1 MGLKWALQSRYG
13 RHFAPTTM
21 GSESVQF
28 LEDLRTG
35 ASSEDVK
42 KDCKVLLEAIEK
54 FGSVEVWVDE

>member
-1 MGLKWALQSRYG
+1 
-13 RHFAPTTM
+13 M

-28 LEDLRTG
+28 LEGLRAG

-42 KDCKVLLEAIEK
+42 KDCRMLLKAIEK

>member
-1 MGLKWALQSRYG
+1 
-13 RHFAPTTM
+13 M

-28 LEDLRTG
+28 LEGLRAG

-42 KDCKVLLEAIEK
+42 NDCKVLLEAIEK

>member
-21 GSESVQF
+21 GSESLLF
-28 LEDLRTG
+28 LENLRAS

-42 KDCKVLLEAIEK
+42 EDCKMLLEAIEK
-54 FGSVEVWVDE
+54 FGSIEVWVDE

>member
-1 MGLKWALQSRYG
+1 
-13 RHFAPTTM
+13 M

-28 LEDLRTG
+28 LEGLRAG

-42 KDCKVLLEAIEK
+42 NCKVLLEAIEK

>member
-1 MGLKWALQSRYG
+1 
-13 RHFAPTTM
+13 
-21 GSESVQF
+21 VQF
-28 LEDLRTG
+28 LEGLRAG